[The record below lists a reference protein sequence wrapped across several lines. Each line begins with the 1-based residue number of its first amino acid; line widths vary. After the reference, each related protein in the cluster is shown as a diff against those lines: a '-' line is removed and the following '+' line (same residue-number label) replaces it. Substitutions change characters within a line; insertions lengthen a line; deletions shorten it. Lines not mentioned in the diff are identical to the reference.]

1 MIGVEISEKHRNINW
16 EKVKKSKI
24 EFVMLCCGTGGTHQ
38 IREDTEFWNNVKV
51 CKEWEIPYGIY
62 LCSRAT
68 DRKQAEME
76 AKYIRS
82 VLCDQVPEYPV
93 MLRMEDCNTTLL
105 LNKDRMGE
113 IAQIFCESV
122 KQEGGRA
129 GICANKYWFTNLLTS
144 SEFNRWE
151 RWVIQHYK
159 ECTYS
164 GTYTMWE
171 YTSDGRLD
179 GILEPVALLQYVS
192 AFKTGEKTEMVLPD
206 LSGYVGT
213 SLVGALNTKG
223 YPSGFDF
230 REKLAVQTALV
241 AEASAYRGTA
251 AQNTELLR
259 RLGGTISVSK
269 MIREGSYVK
278 LKPGSRNINTGMPFD
293 NLVYGNT
300 YQVLAVSG
308 VSVIFG
314 IEDTVIGKVNRNSV
328 IVT

>member
-1 MIGVEISEKHRNINW
+1 
-16 EKVKKSKI
+16 
-24 EFVMLCCGTGGTHQ
+24 
-38 IREDTEFWNNVKV
+38 
-51 CKEWEIPYGIY
+51 
-62 LCSRAT
+62 
-68 DRKQAEME
+68 
-76 AKYIRS
+76 
-82 VLCDQVPEYPV
+82 
-93 MLRMEDCNTTLL
+93 
-105 LNKDRMGE
+105 
-113 IAQIFCESV
+113 
-122 KQEGGRA
+122 
-129 GICANKYWFTNLLTS
+129 
-144 SEFNRWE
+144 
-151 RWVIQHYK
+151 
-159 ECTYS
+159 
-164 GTYTMWE
+164 
-171 YTSDGRLD
+171 
-179 GILEPVALLQYVS
+179 
-192 AFKTGEKTEMVLPD
+192 MVLPD